1 MKISKFEIEKEKILN
16 AVNVILD
23 KSKMFEDRVVIF
35 EKYIEPT
42 EILIPKNENLTE
54 EEVFGWLR
62 LGGNQYHSTIIWCN
76 RFGELHSYNDMPSRI
91 ILSNDLDSLS
101 LEWHKNGV
109 PFRSNN
115 KFNKFEFKSTY
126 SFMGYGYK
134 VEWVNKE
141 GELHSFNDIPAKIT
155 EESVEW
161 FWNGNNCRMQSN
173 FNDLPC
179 RINKLGHMKF
189 QKRKNDVAE
198 SVNYPFSTKHY
209 GKLALEGLYRYEK
222 YVKWPIRQILTL

>member
-101 LEWHKNGV
+101 LKCTKTEVQLGSITK
-109 PFRSNN
+109 FIKL
-115 KFNKFEFKSTY
+115 KFNSHYSLMDNVFK
-126 SFMGYGYK
+126 
-134 VEWVNKE
+134 
-141 GELHSFNDIPAKIT
+141 
-155 EESVEW
+155 
-161 FWNGNNCRMQSN
+161 
-173 FNDLPC
+173 
-179 RINKLGHMKF
+179 
-189 QKRKNDVAE
+189 
-198 SVNYPFSTKHY
+198 
-209 GKLALEGLYRYEK
+209 
-222 YVKWPIRQILTL
+222 VKW